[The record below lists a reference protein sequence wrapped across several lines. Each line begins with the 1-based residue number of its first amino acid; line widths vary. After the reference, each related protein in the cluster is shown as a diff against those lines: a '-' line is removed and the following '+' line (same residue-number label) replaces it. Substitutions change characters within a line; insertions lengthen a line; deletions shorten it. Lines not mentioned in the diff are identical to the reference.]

1 MYRLFPTVERRTR
14 LRPRPE
20 THTSNVVPVES
31 LEKANEALRAAGVS
45 VESHVIQG
53 LGHGIDE
60 TGILQAAQ
68 FLRRIREEVAAA

>member
-1 MYRLFPTVERRTR
+1 M
-14 LRPRPE
+14 
-20 THTSNVVPVES
+20 VPVES
-31 LEKANEALRAAGVS
+31 LEKANTALREAGLS

-68 FLRRIREEVAAA
+68 FLRRIQEEAAAA